1 MTMGKWKFST
11 GGQKSESIMDTNQSD
26 HLEPLLDALDALQR
40 LLSRFGNRG
49 VIIGG
54 AAVSILGRARYTEDV
69 DAMFLLSSEDLP
81 RLLKMAKE
89 EGIEPRIENAVEFA
103 RKNRV
108 LLLRHILTDTGIDIS
123 LGALPFEEEMVERSV
138 LYEVDEVLQ
147 LRLPTPE
154 DLIIMKAVAH
164 RPKDLEDIR
173 TIGEKYPNLD
183 TKRIRQWVKAFGE
196 VLETPDLW
204 NVVKPLLK

>member
-1 MTMGKWKFST
+1 MGKWKFSSV
-11 GGQKSESIMDTNQSD
+11 GQKSENIMSQSD

-54 AAVSILGRARYTEDV
+54 AAVSILGRARFTEDV
-69 DAMFLLSSEDLP
+69 DAVFLLSNKDLP
-81 RLLKMAKE
+81 RLLEMAKE
-89 EGIEPRIENAVEFA
+89 EGIEPRVDNTLDFA

-108 LLLRHILTDTGIDIS
+108 LLLRHTSTDTGIDIS
-123 LGALPFEEEMVERSV
+123 LGALPFEEEMVERGV
-138 LYEVDEVLQ
+138 LHEVDETLQ

-154 DLIIMKAVAH
+154 DLIIMKAIAH

-173 TIGEKYPNLD
+173 TIADKYPDLD
-183 TKRIRQWVKAFGE
+183 VKRIEKWVKAFGE

-204 NVVKPLLK
+204 GLIESLLK